1 MYLKYEKE
9 KDFIFNSHA
18 NTVIWREKGPKKLTK
33 FYTKTKQKL
42 NENKTKINEYACFA
56 YNSNPINSI

>member
-1 MYLKYEKE
+1 ME
-9 KDFIFNSHA
+9 
-18 NTVIWREKGPKKLTK
+18 RERPKKLTK